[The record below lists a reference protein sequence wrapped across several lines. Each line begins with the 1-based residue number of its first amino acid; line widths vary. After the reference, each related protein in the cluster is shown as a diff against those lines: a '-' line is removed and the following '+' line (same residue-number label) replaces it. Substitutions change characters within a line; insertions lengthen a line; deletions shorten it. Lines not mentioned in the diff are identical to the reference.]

1 MRHQLAEWGDCV
13 VIYSGRILRWED
25 KGDERWVLLKAVVAG
40 KHEPHLT
47 GAEITEQA
55 VSLDHLWVILR
66 PDEFGDLQRL
76 ERVRMMGR
84 PYPYTRNDGTKD
96 WGISNCDMVNTSA
109 LADAWK
115 EACLAERTEE
125 ALVISKYLIKSW
137 EVDGIPICNMKQST
151 NTVVEVHKEC
161 LRRVADYEKRH
172 DTTRYS
178 RRRYARHKKKNEQRW
193 GAEQKKRT
201 GFG

>member
-1 MRHQLAEWGDCV
+1 
-13 VIYSGRILRWED
+13 
-25 KGDERWVLLKAVVAG
+25 
-40 KHEPHLT
+40 
-47 GAEITEQA
+47 
-55 VSLDHLWVILR
+55 
-66 PDEFGDLQRL
+66 
-76 ERVRMMGR
+76 
-84 PYPYTRNDGTKD
+84 
-96 WGISNCDMVNTSA
+96 MVNTSA

-125 ALVISKYLIKSW
+125 ALVISKYLIRSW

-193 GAEQKKRT
+193 GAKQKKRT